1 LAYNLADEVEN
12 ELKLYE
18 TRRLLMEIRIVDRN
32 VNMTEL
38 QRDLLER
45 NVQFAFDRFET
56 QTRSIDVLLSDING
70 PRGGEDIQCRVK
82 VQLNGKGEIHV
93 EGRGASLETVVADAM
108 DRVSV
113 AVARRLERLKE
124 SQGTSMS
131 G

>member
-1 LAYNLADEVEN
+1 
-12 ELKLYE
+12 
-18 TRRLLMEIRIVDRN
+18 MEIRIVDRN

>member
-1 LAYNLADEVEN
+1 
-12 ELKLYE
+12 
-18 TRRLLMEIRIVDRN
+18 MEIRIVDRN
-32 VNMTEL
+32 VNITDL

-45 NVQFAFDRFET
+45 TVQFAFDRFET

-131 G
+131 GQ